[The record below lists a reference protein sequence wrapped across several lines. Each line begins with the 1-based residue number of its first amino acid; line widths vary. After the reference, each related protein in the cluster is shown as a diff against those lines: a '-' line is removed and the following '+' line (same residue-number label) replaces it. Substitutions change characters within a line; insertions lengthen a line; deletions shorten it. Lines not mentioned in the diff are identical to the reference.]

1 MERFGLVG
9 FPNSGKSSLFNALT
23 GSSAL
28 AAPFPFATKEAHV
41 GMAAVP
47 DKRLDLLAEMSGSAK
62 RTPAQVQFCDIGGIV
77 EGASQGEG
85 LGNQLLSH
93 IREVEAIVYV
103 LQAFET
109 EDLPQE
115 HAPLSQLHILEMELS
130 LADFDSTQRQLERR
144 EKQAR
149 SDPSMREEVALL
161 EKAARV
167 LAEGTPIYRSEL
179 SDEEKAALA
188 ANFLLTNKPIMVLA
202 NLGEEILEA
211 ETSQESNS
219 LESSLQTDS
228 PPASNPQEEV
238 PPQSHGSPSNH
249 LLGSKITSP
258 LAKDLP
264 QAEVMGMCVRL
275 EEEVAQLPPEEQAEM
290 LQELG
295 LGEGALA
302 AFARAARKLL
312 SLHTFFTTGEKESRA
327 WTFKAGSTAR
337 ECAGAIHT
345 DFEKGFIRAET
356 IACED
361 LLAIGSWTAAKQ
373 AGKIR
378 AEGRDY
384 QTQDG
389 DVMEFRFTAPR

>member
-47 DKRLDLLAEMSGSAK
+47 DRRLDLLAEMSGSAK

-115 HAPLSQLHILEMELS
+115 HAPLSQLHILELELS
-130 LADFDSTQRQLERR
+130 LADFESTQRQLERR

-149 SDPSMREEVALL
+149 SDPSMSEEVSLL

-202 NLGEEILEA
+202 NLGEEILDAEA
-211 ETSQESNS
+211 SQGGTSQGDNP
-219 LESSLQTDS
+219 Q
-228 PPASNPQEEV
+228 ASNLQEEV
-238 PPQSHGSPSNH
+238 SPDGHGSPINH
-249 LLGSKITSP
+249 LQGNKIASA
-258 LAKDLP
+258 LAEDLP

-389 DVMEFRFTAPR
+389 DVMEFRFTPPR

>member
-47 DKRLDLLAEMSGSAK
+47 DKRLDSLAEMSSSAK

-115 HAPLSQLHILEMELS
+115 HDPLSQLHILEMELS

-161 EKAARV
+161 EKAAQV

-179 SDEEKAALA
+179 SDEEQTALA

-202 NLGEEILEA
+202 NLGEGIVETEEI
-211 ETSQESNS
+211 T
-219 LESSLQTDS
+219 
-228 PPASNPQEEV
+228 PA
-238 PPQSHGSPSNH
+238 
-249 LLGSKITSP
+249 
-258 LAKDLP
+258 LAQDLP

-302 AFARAARKLL
+302 EFARAARKLL

>member
-47 DKRLDLLAEMSGSAK
+47 DKRLDSLAEMSSSAK
-62 RTPAQVQFCDIGGIV
+62 LTPAQVQFCDIGGIV

-115 HAPLSQLHILEMELS
+115 HDPLSQLHILEMELS

-161 EKAARV
+161 EKAAQV

-179 SDEEKAALA
+179 SGEEKADLA

-202 NLGEEILEA
+202 NLGEGILEA
-211 ETSQESNS
+211 EKSLGSNS
-219 LESSLQTDS
+219 QGDD
-228 PPASNPQEEV
+228 PQASNPQEEV
-238 PPQSHGSPSNH
+238 SPDGHGSPSNR
-249 LLGSKITSP
+249 LLGSEITSI
-258 LAKDLP
+258 LAQDLP
-264 QAEVMGMCVRL
+264 QAEIMGMCVRL

-302 AFARAARKLL
+302 EFARAARKLL

-389 DVMEFRFTAPR
+389 DVMEFRFTPPR

>member
-1 MERFGLVG
+1 
-9 FPNSGKSSLFNALT
+9 
-23 GSSAL
+23 
-28 AAPFPFATKEAHV
+28 
-41 GMAAVP
+41 MAAVP
-47 DKRLDLLAEMSGSAK
+47 DKRLDLLAEMSSSAK

-103 LQAFET
+103 LQAFAT

-115 HAPLSQLHILEMELS
+115 HDPLSQLYILEMELS

-161 EKAARV
+161 EKASQV
-167 LAEGTPIYRSEL
+167 LADGTPIYRSEL
-179 SDEEKAALA
+179 SDDEKVALA

-211 ETSQESNS
+211 EE
-219 LESSLQTDS
+219 
-228 PPASNPQEEV
+228 
-238 PPQSHGSPSNH
+238 
-249 LLGSKITSP
+249 ITSI
-258 LAKDLP
+258 LAQDLP

-275 EEEVAQLPPEEQAEM
+275 EEEVAQFPSEEQAEM

-302 AFARAARKLL
+302 EFARAARKLL

-345 DFEKGFIRAET
+345 DFERGFIRAET

>member
-47 DKRLDLLAEMSGSAK
+47 DRRLDLLAEMSGSAK

-115 HAPLSQLHILEMELS
+115 HDPLSQLHILEMELS

-149 SDPSMREEVALL
+149 SDPSMREEVSLL

-202 NLGEEILEA
+202 NLGEEILDAEA
-211 ETSQESNS
+211 SQGSTSQGDDP
-219 LESSLQTDS
+219 Q
-228 PPASNPQEEV
+228 ASNPQEEV
-238 PPQSHGSPSNH
+238 SPDGHGSPSNH
-249 LLGSKITSP
+249 LQGSEIASA
-258 LAKDLP
+258 LAEDLP

-389 DVMEFRFTAPR
+389 DVMEFRFTPPR

>member
-47 DKRLDLLAEMSGSAK
+47 DKRLGLLAEMSGSAK

-115 HAPLSQLHILEMELS
+115 HDPLSQLHILELELS
-130 LADFDSTQRQLERR
+130 LADFESTQRQLERR

-149 SDPSMREEVALL
+149 SDPSMREEVSLL

-202 NLGEEILEA
+202 NLGEEILDAEA
-211 ETSQESNS
+211 SQGSNS
-219 LESSLQTDS
+219 QGDD
-228 PPASNPQEEV
+228 PQASNPQEEV
-238 PPQSHGSPSNH
+238 SPDGHGSPSNH
-249 LLGSKITSP
+249 LQGSEIASV
-258 LAKDLP
+258 LAEDLP
-264 QAEVMGMCVRL
+264 QAEVTGMCVRL

-389 DVMEFRFTAPR
+389 DVMEFRFTPPR

>member
-1 MERFGLVG
+1 
-9 FPNSGKSSLFNALT
+9 
-23 GSSAL
+23 
-28 AAPFPFATKEAHV
+28 
-41 GMAAVP
+41 MAAVP
-47 DKRLDLLAEMSGSAK
+47 DKRLGLLAEMSGSAK

-115 HAPLSQLHILEMELS
+115 HAPISQLHILEMELS

-179 SDEEKAALA
+179 SDEEKTALA

-202 NLGEEILEA
+202 NLGEEILDA
-211 ETSQESNS
+211 EISQGSNS
-219 LESSLQTDS
+219 QGDD
-228 PPASNPQEEV
+228 PQASNPQEEV
-238 PPQSHGSPSNH
+238 SPDGHGSPSNN
-249 LLGSKITSP
+249 LQGSEIASA
-258 LAKDLP
+258 LAEDLP

-290 LQELG
+290 LKELG

>member
-47 DKRLDLLAEMSGSAK
+47 DRRLDLLAEMSGSAK

-103 LQAFET
+103 LQAFDT

-115 HAPLSQLHILEMELS
+115 HDPLSQLHILELELS

-149 SDPSMREEVALL
+149 SDPSMREEVSLL

-202 NLGEEILEA
+202 NLGEEILDAEA
-211 ETSQESNS
+211 SQGSNS
-219 LESSLQTDS
+219 QGDD
-228 PPASNPQEEV
+228 PQASNPQEEV
-238 PPQSHGSPSNH
+238 SPDGHGSPSNH
-249 LLGSKITSP
+249 LQGSEIASV
-258 LAKDLP
+258 LAEDLP

-389 DVMEFRFTAPR
+389 DVMEFRFTPPR

>member
-47 DKRLDLLAEMSGSAK
+47 DRRLDLLAEMSGSAK

-115 HAPLSQLHILEMELS
+115 HDPLSQLHILELELS
-130 LADFDSTQRQLERR
+130 LADFESTQRQLERR

-179 SDEEKAALA
+179 SGEEKAALA

-202 NLGEEILEA
+202 NLGEEILDAEA
-211 ETSQESNS
+211 SQGSNS
-219 LESSLQTDS
+219 QGDD
-228 PPASNPQEEV
+228 PQASNPQEEV
-238 PPQSHGSPSNH
+238 SPDGHGSPSNH
-249 LLGSKITSP
+249 LQGSEIASV
-258 LAKDLP
+258 LAEDLP

-389 DVMEFRFTAPR
+389 DVMEFRFTPPR

>member
-1 MERFGLVG
+1 
-9 FPNSGKSSLFNALT
+9 
-23 GSSAL
+23 
-28 AAPFPFATKEAHV
+28 
-41 GMAAVP
+41 MAAVP
-47 DKRLDLLAEMSGSAK
+47 DKRLDSLAEMSSSAK

-115 HAPLSQLHILEMELS
+115 HDPLSQLHILEMELS

-161 EKAARV
+161 EKATQV

-179 SDEEKAALA
+179 SDEEKTALA

-202 NLGEEILEA
+202 NLGEEILET
-211 ETSQESNS
+211 EKSLGSNS
-219 LESSLQTDS
+219 QGDD
-228 PPASNPQEEV
+228 PQASNPQEEV
-238 PPQSHGSPSNH
+238 SPDGHGRPSNR
-249 LLGSKITSP
+249 LLGSEITSG
-258 LAKDLP
+258 LAEDLP

-302 AFARAARKLL
+302 EFARAARQLL

-389 DVMEFRFTAPR
+389 DVMEFRFTPPR

>member
-28 AAPFPFATKEAHV
+28 AAPFPFATKEAHM

-47 DKRLDLLAEMSGSAK
+47 DKRLDSLAEMSSSAK

-115 HAPLSQLHILEMELS
+115 HDPLSQLHILEMELS

-161 EKAARV
+161 EKATQV

-179 SDEEKAALA
+179 SDEEKTALA

-202 NLGEEILEA
+202 NLGEEILET
-211 ETSQESNS
+211 EKSLGSNS
-219 LESSLQTDS
+219 QGDD
-228 PPASNPQEEV
+228 PQASNPQEEV
-238 PPQSHGSPSNH
+238 SPDGHGRPSNR
-249 LLGSKITSP
+249 LLGSEITSG
-258 LAKDLP
+258 LAEDLP

-302 AFARAARKLL
+302 EFARAARQLL

-389 DVMEFRFTAPR
+389 DVMEFRFTPPR

>member
-47 DKRLDLLAEMSGSAK
+47 DKRLDLLAEMSSSAK

-103 LQAFET
+103 LQAFAT

-115 HAPLSQLHILEMELS
+115 HDPLSQLYILEMELS

-144 EKQAR
+144 DKQAR

-161 EKAARV
+161 EKASQV

-179 SDEEKAALA
+179 SGEEKVSLA

-211 ETSQESNS
+211 EE
-219 LESSLQTDS
+219 
-228 PPASNPQEEV
+228 
-238 PPQSHGSPSNH
+238 
-249 LLGSKITSP
+249 ITSI
-258 LAKDLP
+258 LSQDIP

-275 EEEVAQLPPEEQAEM
+275 EEEVAQFPPEEQAEM

-302 AFARAARKLL
+302 EFARVARKLL
-312 SLHTFFTTGEKESRA
+312 SLNTFFTTGEKESRA

-345 DFEKGFIRAET
+345 DFERGFIRAET

>member
-47 DKRLDLLAEMSGSAK
+47 DRRLNLLAEMSSSAK
-62 RTPAQVQFCDIGGIV
+62 CTPAQVQFCDIGGIV

-103 LQAFET
+103 LQVFET
-109 EDLPQE
+109 KDLPQE
-115 HAPLSQLHILEMELS
+115 HDPLSQLHILEMELS

-144 EKQAR
+144 TRQAR
-149 SDPSMREEVALL
+149 SDPSIREEVALL
-161 EKAARV
+161 EKAAQV
-167 LAEGTPIYRSEL
+167 LAEGVPIYRSEL
-179 SDEEKAALA
+179 SDEEKIALS

-202 NLGEEILEA
+202 NLGEEILETGSSA
-211 ETSQESNS
+211 TGNSSREALSQTGIYLSAKKIIS
-219 LESSLQTDS
+219 T
-228 PPASNPQEEV
+228 
-238 PPQSHGSPSNH
+238 
-249 LLGSKITSP
+249 LGE
-258 LAKDLP
+258 DLP

-275 EEEVAQLPPEEQAEM
+275 EEEVAQLPSEDQGEM

-302 AFARAARKLL
+302 EFASAARKLL
-312 SLHTFFTTGEKESRA
+312 SLYTFFTTGEKESRA

-384 QTQDG
+384 LTQDG

>member
-1 MERFGLVG
+1 
-9 FPNSGKSSLFNALT
+9 
-23 GSSAL
+23 
-28 AAPFPFATKEAHV
+28 
-41 GMAAVP
+41 MAAVP

-103 LQAFET
+103 LQAFEA

-115 HAPLSQLHILEMELS
+115 HDPLSQLHILEMELS

-144 EKQAR
+144 TRQAR

-161 EKAARV
+161 EKAAQV
-167 LAEGTPIYRSEL
+167 LAEGVPLYRSEL
-179 SDEEKAALA
+179 SGEEKVSLA

-211 ETSQESNS
+211 EK
-219 LESSLQTDS
+219 S
-228 PPASNPQEEV
+228 PRSFSASRV
-238 PPQSHGSPSNH
+238 MSV
-249 LLGSKITSP
+249 
-258 LAKDLP
+258 LAQDLP

-275 EEEVAQLPPEEQAEM
+275 EEEVAQFPPEEQAEM

-302 AFARAARKLL
+302 EFARAARKLL

-356 IACED
+356 IPCED

-384 QTQDG
+384 QAQDG

>member
-1 MERFGLVG
+1 
-9 FPNSGKSSLFNALT
+9 
-23 GSSAL
+23 
-28 AAPFPFATKEAHV
+28 
-41 GMAAVP
+41 
-47 DKRLDLLAEMSGSAK
+47 
-62 RTPAQVQFCDIGGIV
+62 
-77 EGASQGEG
+77 
-85 LGNQLLSH
+85 
-93 IREVEAIVYV
+93 
-103 LQAFET
+103 
-109 EDLPQE
+109 
-115 HAPLSQLHILEMELS
+115 
-130 LADFDSTQRQLERR
+130 
-144 EKQAR
+144 
-149 SDPSMREEVALL
+149 
-161 EKAARV
+161 
-167 LAEGTPIYRSEL
+167 
-179 SDEEKAALA
+179 
-188 ANFLLTNKPIMVLA
+188 
-202 NLGEEILEA
+202 
-211 ETSQESNS
+211 
-219 LESSLQTDS
+219 
-228 PPASNPQEEV
+228 
-238 PPQSHGSPSNH
+238 
-249 LLGSKITSP
+249 
-258 LAKDLP
+258 
-264 QAEVMGMCVRL
+264 MGMCVRL

-389 DVMEFRFTAPR
+389 DVMEFRFTPPR

>member
-47 DKRLDLLAEMSGSAK
+47 DKRLDLLAEMSNSAK

-115 HAPLSQLHILEMELS
+115 HDPLSQLHILEMELS

-161 EKAARV
+161 EKAAQV
-167 LAEGTPIYRSEL
+167 LAEGTPIYRSKL
-179 SDEEKAALA
+179 SDEEKTALA

-202 NLGEEILEA
+202 NLGEGIVEA
-211 ETSQESNS
+211 EISLGSNS
-219 LESSLQTDS
+219 QGDD
-228 PPASNPQEEV
+228 PQASNSQEEV
-238 PPQSHGSPSNH
+238 SPDGHGSPSNR
-249 LLGSKITSP
+249 LLGSEIASI
-258 LAKDLP
+258 LAEDLP

-302 AFARAARKLL
+302 EFARSARKLL

>member
-47 DKRLDLLAEMSGSAK
+47 DRRLDLLAEMSGSAK

-103 LQAFET
+103 LQAFDT

-115 HAPLSQLHILEMELS
+115 HDPLSQLHILELELS

-149 SDPSMREEVALL
+149 SDPSMREEVSLL

-202 NLGEEILEA
+202 NLGEEILDAEA
-211 ETSQESNS
+211 SQGSNS
-219 LESSLQTDS
+219 QGDD
-228 PPASNPQEEV
+228 PQASNPQEEV
-238 PPQSHGSPSNH
+238 SPDGHGSPSNH
-249 LLGSKITSP
+249 LQGSEIASA
-258 LAKDLP
+258 LAEDLP

-389 DVMEFRFTAPR
+389 DVMEFRFTPPR

>member
-47 DKRLDLLAEMSGSAK
+47 DNRLDLLAEMSGSPK

-161 EKAARV
+161 EKAAQV

-211 ETSQESNS
+211 ETSQ
-219 LESSLQTDS
+219 
-228 PPASNPQEEV
+228 
-238 PPQSHGSPSNH
+238 GSE
-249 LLGSKITSP
+249 LTSA
-258 LAKDLP
+258 LAEDLP

-302 AFARAARKLL
+302 AFARTARKLL

>member
-47 DKRLDLLAEMSGSAK
+47 DKRLDLLAEMSSSAK

-103 LQAFET
+103 LQAFAT

-115 HAPLSQLHILEMELS
+115 HDPLSQLYILEMELS

-144 EKQAR
+144 TRQAR

-161 EKAARV
+161 EKASQV
-167 LAEGTPIYRSEL
+167 LADGTPIYRSEL
-179 SDEEKAALA
+179 PDDEKVALA

-211 ETSQESNS
+211 EE
-219 LESSLQTDS
+219 
-228 PPASNPQEEV
+228 
-238 PPQSHGSPSNH
+238 
-249 LLGSKITSP
+249 ITSI
-258 LAKDLP
+258 LAQDLP

-275 EEEVAQLPPEEQAEM
+275 EEEVAQFPSEEQAEM

-302 AFARAARKLL
+302 EFARSARKLL
-312 SLHTFFTTGEKESRA
+312 SLNTFFTTGEKESRA

-345 DFEKGFIRAET
+345 DFERGFIRAET

>member
-1 MERFGLVG
+1 M
-9 FPNSGKSSLFNALT
+9 
-23 GSSAL
+23 
-28 AAPFPFATKEAHV
+28 
-41 GMAAVP
+41 P
-47 DKRLDLLAEMSGSAK
+47 DRRLGLLAEMSGSAK

-115 HAPLSQLHILEMELS
+115 HDPLSQLHILELELS

-149 SDPSMREEVALL
+149 SDPREEVSLL
-161 EKAARV
+161 EKAAQV

-202 NLGEEILEA
+202 NLGEEILDAEA
-211 ETSQESNS
+211 SQGGEI
-219 LESSLQTDS
+219 
-228 PPASNPQEEV
+228 ASA
-238 PPQSHGSPSNH
+238 
-249 LLGSKITSP
+249 
-258 LAKDLP
+258 LAEDLP

-389 DVMEFRFTAPR
+389 DVMEFRFTPPR

>member
-47 DKRLDLLAEMSGSAK
+47 DRRLDLLAEMSGSAK

-115 HAPLSQLHILEMELS
+115 HDPLSQLHILELELS

-149 SDPSMREEVALL
+149 SDPSIREEVALL

-202 NLGEEILEA
+202 NLGEEILEMEA
-211 ETSQESNS
+211 SQGGTSQGDNP
-219 LESSLQTDS
+219 Q
-228 PPASNPQEEV
+228 ASNLQDEV
-238 PPQSHGSPSNH
+238 APDGHGSPINH
-249 LLGSKITSP
+249 LQGSEIASV
-258 LAKDLP
+258 LAEDLP

-356 IACED
+356 IACDD

-389 DVMEFRFTAPR
+389 DVIEFRFTPPR

>member
-47 DKRLDLLAEMSGSAK
+47 DRRLDLLAEMSGSAK
-62 RTPAQVQFCDIGGIV
+62 RTPAQIQFCDIGGIV
-77 EGASQGEG
+77 GGASQGEG

-109 EDLPQE
+109 DDLPQE
-115 HAPLSQLHILEMELS
+115 YDPLSQLHILELELS

-149 SDPSMREEVALL
+149 SDPREEVSLL

-202 NLGEEILEA
+202 NLGEEILDAEA
-211 ETSQESNS
+211 SQGSTSQGDDPQTSN
-219 LESSLQTDS
+219 L
-228 PPASNPQEEV
+228 QEEV
-238 PPQSHGSPSNH
+238 SPDGHGSPSNH
-249 LLGSKITSP
+249 LQGSEIASV
-258 LAKDLP
+258 LAEDLP

-356 IACED
+356 IACDD

-389 DVMEFRFTAPR
+389 DVMEFRFTPPR

>member
-47 DKRLDLLAEMSGSAK
+47 DKRLDLLTEMSSSAK

-115 HAPLSQLHILEMELS
+115 HDPLSQLHILEMELS
-130 LADFDSTQRQLERR
+130 LADFDSTRRQLERR

-161 EKAARV
+161 EKAAQV
-167 LAEGTPIYRSEL
+167 LAEGVPIYRSEL
-179 SDEEKAALA
+179 SDEEKTALA

-211 ETSQESNS
+211 EISQECKV
-219 LESSLQTDS
+219 
-228 PPASNPQEEV
+228 ASA
-238 PPQSHGSPSNH
+238 
-249 LLGSKITSP
+249 
-258 LAKDLP
+258 LARDLP

-275 EEEVAQLPPEEQAEM
+275 EEEVAQLPPEEQTEM

-302 AFARAARKLL
+302 EFARAARKLL

-361 LLAIGSWTAAKQ
+361 LLATGSWTAAKQ

-389 DVMEFRFTAPR
+389 DVMEFRFTTPR

>member
-47 DKRLDLLAEMSGSAK
+47 DRRLDLLAEMSGSAK
-62 RTPAQVQFCDIGGIV
+62 RTPAQIQFCDIGGIV

-115 HAPLSQLHILEMELS
+115 HDPLLQLHILEMELS

-149 SDPSMREEVALL
+149 SDPSMREEVSLL

-202 NLGEEILEA
+202 NLGEEILDAEA
-211 ETSQESNS
+211 SQGGTSQGDNP
-219 LESSLQTDS
+219 Q
-228 PPASNPQEEV
+228 ASNLQEEV
-238 PPQSHGSPSNH
+238 SPDGHGSPINH
-249 LLGSKITSP
+249 LQGNKIASA
-258 LAKDLP
+258 LAEDLP

-290 LQELG
+290 LKELG

-356 IACED
+356 IACDD

-389 DVMEFRFTAPR
+389 DVMEFRFTPPR

>member
-47 DKRLDLLAEMSGSAK
+47 DRRLDLLAEMSGSAK

-115 HAPLSQLHILEMELS
+115 HDPLSQLHILELELS
-130 LADFDSTQRQLERR
+130 LADFESAQRQLERR

-202 NLGEEILEA
+202 NLGEEILDAEA
-211 ETSQESNS
+211 SQGSEI
-219 LESSLQTDS
+219 
-228 PPASNPQEEV
+228 ASV
-238 PPQSHGSPSNH
+238 
-249 LLGSKITSP
+249 
-258 LAKDLP
+258 LAEDLP

-312 SLHTFFTTGEKESRA
+312 SFHTFFTTGEKESRA

-389 DVMEFRFTAPR
+389 DVMEFRFTPPR

>member
-1 MERFGLVG
+1 
-9 FPNSGKSSLFNALT
+9 
-23 GSSAL
+23 
-28 AAPFPFATKEAHV
+28 
-41 GMAAVP
+41 MAAVP
-47 DKRLDLLAEMSGSAK
+47 DKRLGLLAEMSGSAK

-115 HAPLSQLHILEMELS
+115 HAPISQLHILEMELS

-167 LAEGTPIYRSEL
+167 LAEGTPIYRSDL
-179 SDEEKAALA
+179 SDEEKTALA

-202 NLGEEILEA
+202 NLGEEILETEA
-211 ETSQESNS
+211 SQG
-219 LESSLQTDS
+219 SSSQGDD
-228 PPASNPQEEV
+228 PQASNPQEEV
-238 PPQSHGSPSNH
+238 SSDGHGSPSNH
-249 LLGSKITSP
+249 LQGSEIASA
-258 LAKDLP
+258 LAEDLP

-290 LQELG
+290 LKELG

>member
-47 DKRLDLLAEMSGSAK
+47 DRRLDLLAEMSGSAK
-62 RTPAQVQFCDIGGIV
+62 RTLAQVQFCDIGGIV

-115 HAPLSQLHILEMELS
+115 HDPLSQLHILELELS

-161 EKAARV
+161 WKASQV
-167 LAEGTPIYRSEL
+167 LAEGTPIYRSDL
-179 SDEEKAALA
+179 SDDAKAALA

-202 NLGEEILEA
+202 NLGEEILETGA
-211 ETSQESNS
+211 SQGSNS
-219 LESSLQTDS
+219 QGDD
-228 PPASNPQEEV
+228 PQASNPQEEV
-238 PPQSHGSPSNH
+238 SPDGHGSPSNH
-249 LLGSKITSP
+249 LQGSEIASA
-258 LAKDLP
+258 LAEDLP

-356 IACED
+356 IACDD

-389 DVMEFRFTAPR
+389 DVIEFRFTPPR

>member
-47 DKRLDLLAEMSGSAK
+47 DKRLGSLAEMSNSAK

-161 EKAARV
+161 EKAAQV

-179 SDEEKAALA
+179 SDEKKTALA

-211 ETSQESNS
+211 E
-219 LESSLQTDS
+219 
-228 PPASNPQEEV
+228 
-238 PPQSHGSPSNH
+238 
-249 LLGSKITSP
+249 KITSA
-258 LAKDLP
+258 LAEDLP

-290 LQELG
+290 LHELG

-302 AFARAARKLL
+302 EFARAARQLL
-312 SLHTFFTTGEKESRA
+312 SLYTFFTTGEKESRA